1 MKERISN
8 WGNYP
13 TVQSTIFSFDSLR
26 SVKDR
31 LKESKY
37 LIARGNGRCYGDSAL
52 AENIASTLRYNKFI
66 SFDSDNGKLNCQAGV
81 LLSEIIDVIMPKG
94 WFLPVT
100 PGTKFITVGG
110 AVACDVHGKNHHKE
124 GSFSRH
130 VLEISIL
137 CSDGQLRFCSRNENA
152 DLFEATCGGMGLT
165 GIIMDVKFNLKKV
178 ESSYIRQKKVKAKNL
193 DEIMDLFGQHASITY
208 SMAWIDCLIGGKDFG
223 RSIMMAGEHA
233 RLDQLSSREIKQ
245 PLNPKEKRKIN
256 VPFNIPS
263 FVLNKL
269 TVKAFNAV
277 YYNKT
282 LSKSSES
289 IISYDEF
296 FYPLDSIYHWNRMYG
311 SRGFLQYQFVLP
323 LDSSYKG
330 LVDILGRIRTKG
342 LGSFLAVLKLFGEQD
357 DLISFPMRGYT
368 LALDFPISKGVFD
381 FLDELDK
388 VVLNYGGRI
397 YLTKDARMNKEIFWN
412 SYPHLKR
419 FQEIVRKYNP
429 KNHFSS
435 LQSERLAVI

>member
-1 MKERISN
+1 MKDQIAN

-13 TVQSTIFSFDSLR
+13 IAQSTIFSFDSTR
-26 SVKDR
+26 SLCDR
-31 LKESKY
+31 LNENRY

-52 AENIASTLRYNKFI
+52 ARNIASTLKYNRFI
-66 SFDSDNGKLNCQAGV
+66 AFDKDNGTLTCQAGV

-100 PGTKFITVGG
+100 PGTKFITIGG

-130 VLEISIL
+130 VVEISVV
-137 CSDGQLRFCSRNENA
+137 CSDGQHRVCSRSENA

-178 ESSYIRQKKVKAKNL
+178 ESSYILQKKVKAKNL
-193 DEIMDLFGQHASITY
+193 DEIMDLFSQHESITY
-208 SMAWIDCLIGGKDFG
+208 SMAWIDCLMGGKNFG

-233 RLDQLSSREIKQ
+233 RLDQLSIREKGH
-245 PLNPKEKRKIN
+245 PLNPKQKQKIT
-256 VPFNIPS
+256 VPFNVPS

-282 LSKSSES
+282 RSKNSES
-289 IISYDEF
+289 IISYDQF

-323 LDSSYKG
+323 LESSYKG

-342 LGSFLAVLKLFGEQD
+342 LGSFLAVLKLFGEQN
-357 DLISFPMRGYT
+357 DLLSFPMRGYT
-368 LALDFPISKGVFD
+368 LALDFPISKGVFE

-388 VVLNYGGRI
+388 VVLHYGGRI
-397 YLTKDARMNKEIFWN
+397 YLTKDARMKKEIFWN

-419 FQEIVRKYNP
+419 FQEIARKYNP
-429 KNHFSS
+429 ENHFSS
-435 LQSERLAVI
+435 LQSERLQVL